1 MGVKK
6 IKVGIREVKEVLEDF
21 VRAGEAIEEGKEVK
35 KEVGIYFES
44 IEAFRKALTPKR
56 LELIHLIKEHSPQS
70 IHELSKLAERDIK
83 NVADDVELLTNLGL
97 VEVRGRKEGR
107 KEIAPKVKY
116 DAIELRIAV

>member
-1 MGVKK
+1 MRVKK
-6 IKVGIREVKEVLEDF
+6 IKVGIKGVKEVLEDF
-21 VRAGEAIEEGKEVK
+21 VRAGEAIEKGEEVK

-70 IHELSKLAERDIK
+70 IHELSKLGERDIK

-97 VEVRGRKEGR
+97 VEVRRRKEGR

-116 DAIELRIAV
+116 DVIELRIAV